1 MIRHSQSDHLRDRI
15 AYQDW
20 LSTTVADRA
29 DREIHASL
37 AEYYRGELV
46 RVQTEQV
53 RRFAGFA
60 TLGGLRSVG

>member
-20 LSTTVADRA
+20 LATTVADRS

-46 RVQTEQV
+46 RVQAEQIK
-53 RRFAGFA
+53 RFAGSTAF
-60 TLGGLRSVG
+60 GGLRSVN